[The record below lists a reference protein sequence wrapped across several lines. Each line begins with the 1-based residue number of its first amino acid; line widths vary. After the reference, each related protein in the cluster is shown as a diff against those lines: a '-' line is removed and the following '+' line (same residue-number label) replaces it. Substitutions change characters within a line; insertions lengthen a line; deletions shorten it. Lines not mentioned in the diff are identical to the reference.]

1 MTNEPTHRIE
11 PKSRF
16 QLATAKVCDPWNGI
30 AEGDCA
36 GRMVDDFAIANLVGS
51 AAVKSECA
59 TARDCCKQSIPLLTD
74 DFAQSCCL
82 LCHLFSMKNEGKRY
96 QGNRYCAFPAD
107 LFRAIADLCFST
119 QTCSHGI
126 GIFSSSLYT
135 ACGTYLYPYGR
146 S

>member
-51 AAVKSECA
+51 AAVKRMRNCQGLLQA
-59 TARDCCKQSIPLLTD
+59 VDPLLTD

-82 LCHLFSMKNEGKRY
+82 LCHLFFMKNEGKRY
-96 QGNRYCAFPAD
+96 KGNRYCAFPAD